1 MKSKTGI
8 KGILGLSQK
17 EMAKLTGVSR
27 SQWAMSEI
35 GQREMPPGSSTIVA
49 DLLTWVHT
57 SKSGTKEAEKII
69 EAEKKNHKK
78 WLEKEYRAQ
87 QHKVILL
94 ERKIQTVEKMRKDC
108 FAALGVVQYLELF
121 PDNITFAALALD
133 VKERIELSLS
143 KNSLHHLEQLQ
154 LKKETTEM
162 LKNKIGIKLKI

>member
-49 DLLTWVHT
+49 DLLIWLHT
-57 SKSGTKEAEKII
+57 SKSGAKEAEKII

-94 ERKIQTVEKMRKDC
+94 ERKIQTVEKIRKDC
-108 FAALGVVQYLELF
+108 FAALGVVHYLEEH
-121 PDNITFAALALD
+121 PGNAAFAALAVD
-133 VKERIELSLS
+133 VRERIELGLR
-143 KNSLHHLEQLQ
+143 KNSLEQLQ
-154 LKKETTEM
+154 LKKESAEM
-162 LKNKIGIKLKI
+162 LKNKIGIKLKM